1 MRWSYRPVA
10 ICLATGLWFV
20 TASALAA
27 DATPARSVVRA
38 DFNGLWSTQQG
49 VLWDTAAGRG
59 KPQHPPFTPEYA
71 ALYKQALEDA
81 AKGRPPADP
90 PASCLP
96 PGTPRIMAS
105 PFPIEIVVT
114 PAVVYLLFEYM
125 SQVRRVFMDSSAPK
139 SLGLPTFN
147 GYSTGRWE
155 GNDLLIDTVDL
166 RGDTVLDT
174 THLGH
179 SDQLKVHERL
189 RLLAPDKLEAQITL
203 VDPKAYTM
211 PWTVTRTYVKKP
223 GEQILQYV
231 CEENNRNP
239 VDKDGVTGFIGGP

>member
-1 MRWSYRPVA
+1 MSSSHRAV
-10 ICLATGLWFV
+10 ATGLATCLW
-20 TASALAA
+20 LATNA
-27 DATPARSVVRA
+27 VQAGAVIARAPARA
-38 DFNGLWSTQQG
+38 DFNGIWSSEQG
-49 VLWDTAAGRG
+49 ILWDTAAARNQ
-59 KPQHPPFTPEYA
+59 PENPPFTAEYA
-71 ALYKQALEDA
+71 ALYKQALDA
-81 AKGRPPADP
+81 AANGRPPADP

-114 PAVVYLLFEYM
+114 PAVVYMLFEYM
-125 SQVRRVFMDSSAPK
+125 SQIRRIYMDRHAPAR
-139 SLGLPTFN
+139 LGLATFN

-155 GNDLLIDTVDL
+155 GNELLIDTVEL

-179 SDQLKVHERL
+179 SEQLQVHEHL
-189 RLLAPDKLEAQITL
+189 RLLAPNKLQAQITL
-203 VDPKAYTM
+203 IDPQAFTR
-211 PWTVTRTYVKKP
+211 PWMVVRTYIKKP

-239 VDKDGVTGFIGGP
+239 VDKDGVTGFIGGQ